1 MALYL
6 NDDLVSGTW
15 LVRFASDPLGLE
27 PISNEMQLLEEG
39 MIRYVIQWY
48 FMMLSRLLFIKDSK
62 TPVT

>member
-39 MIRYVIQWY
+39 MIRYVIQ
-48 FMMLSRLLFIKDSK
+48 
-62 TPVT
+62 